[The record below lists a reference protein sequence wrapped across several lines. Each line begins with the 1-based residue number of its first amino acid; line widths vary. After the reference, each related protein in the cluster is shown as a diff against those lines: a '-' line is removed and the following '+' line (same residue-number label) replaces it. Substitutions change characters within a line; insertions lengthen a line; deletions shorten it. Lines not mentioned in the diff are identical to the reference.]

1 MEACSSKLD
10 MESVQI
16 RAWEWSENQFEEPRT
31 QPNSSSQMDND
42 AREYWR
48 PSYMFHWL
56 RSIGRQMIEAYI
68 AFEEYKGRTSYQEM
82 ELDKPRQIPRD
93 DDGSEWSHMSDYDEF
108 GLSLLMMRINDH
120 RTQVFQTH
128 HVQCSIRSVPYP
140 ERTDEDPL
148 T

>member
-108 GLSLLMMRINDH
+108 GLSP
-120 RTQVFQTH
+120 VG
-128 HVQCSIRSVPYP
+128 
-140 ERTDEDPL
+140 DEDQNRCNHSKKVGFVQLLDDLPNL
-148 T
+148 QKHRLMVQK